1 VNCTEEKAP
10 EKPATGDRIG
20 RARMMLSASDVEG
33 ILFFGGPNIRYL
45 TGFTG
50 TDGVLLLGGD
60 HLALL
65 VDGRYTTQAKEETRG
80 CAIVEFSD
88 RPDGVAG
95 AIVDLGME
103 RVGIESAA
111 VTLDS
116 YLALRKRA
124 PGVDFKPLS
133 EEIERLRIIKEGGEA
148 AFIREAARR
157 AARALTKTLE
167 EIRPGVTEQ
176 EVVAILE
183 MKMRQAGG
191 EGPSFETIVA
201 SGPNAALPHATPGS
215 RGIGAGDFVTID
227 YGTIWGGYHS
237 DETCT
242 IAVGRVT
249 ERQAAVYAVV
259 KEAHDRT
266 IDAVREGISCRDID
280 AVARGHIDRAGYG
293 PHFAHGTGH
302 GVGLEIHEPPRL
314 SGRSNDI
321 LEAGMVV
328 TVEPGIYLPG
338 MWGVRIEDTVLVEK
352 DGCEILTKMSKDLKI
367 L

>member
-1 VNCTEEKAP
+1 VSCTEEKAP
-10 EKPATGDRIG
+10 ERPATDDRIG
-20 RARMMLSASDVEG
+20 RARRILPASDVEG
-33 ILFFGGPNIRYL
+33 ILFFGGANIRYL

-50 TDGVLLLGGD
+50 TDAVLLLGAH

-65 VDGRYTTQAKEETRG
+65 VDGRYTTQAKEEARE

-88 RPDGVAG
+88 RADGVAG
-95 AIVDLGME
+95 AIADLGME

-133 EEIERLRIIKEGGEA
+133 EEIDPLRIIKEGEEA
-148 AFIREAARR
+148 ALIREAARR
-157 AARALTKTLE
+157 AARALTETLE

-176 EVVAILE
+176 EIVAILE
-183 MKMRQAGG
+183 MKMRWAGG

-201 SGPNAALPHATPGS
+201 SGPNAALPHAAPGS
-215 RGIGAGDFVTID
+215 RAIEDGDFVTID
-227 YGTIWGGYHS
+227 YGTVWEGYHS

-242 IAVGRVT
+242 VAVGRVT
-249 ERQAAVYAVV
+249 ERQAAVYRVV

-266 IDAVREGISCRDID
+266 IDAVREGISCREVD

-321 LEAGMVV
+321 LKEGMVV

-338 MWGVRIEDTVLVEK
+338 QWGVRIEDTVLVEK